1 MSENKMMITMDTDRQ
16 RFGVTAPSV
25 FASDTFVLNITGG
38 YYEPIQ

>member
-1 MSENKMMITMDTDRQ
+1 MHDNNKMMITMDTDR